1 MCACVHA
8 RIVAVC
14 TCIHVTRCMGKSARK
29 REDNQRGERERERK
43 REKETAQLEYR
54 AGITPK
60 ACIGGSNEV

>member
-14 TCIHVTRCMGKSARK
+14 TCIHVTRCMGKR
-29 REDNQRGERERERK
+29 RGRGRTTKEGRERERK